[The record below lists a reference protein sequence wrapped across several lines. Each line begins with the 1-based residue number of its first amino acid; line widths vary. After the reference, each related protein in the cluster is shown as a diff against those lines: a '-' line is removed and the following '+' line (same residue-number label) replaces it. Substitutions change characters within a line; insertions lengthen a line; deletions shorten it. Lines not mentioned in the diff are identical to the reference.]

1 MTGDAAVEPSDIAEI
16 VVERE
21 LWQPDLVDPQR
32 SVEGIQYRQFEQR
45 LSGIGRPGLQCLRQL
60 AELGAM
66 IGERLGRGIL
76 SGSQFLERG
85 FERFPMGVGGLKVQ
99 RGGRDLRPLRIGER
113 QERHQLLLR
122 CLFGHAQFVVRPTL
136 IELRLPEFERASKQ
150 VFAKLRPLGDVTKP
164 LQQVAATHQS
174 LRRVCLRLQLVD
186 VQLGTVGGLGV
197 GRHGANLGQKSLG
210 KGWIKIG
217 PTRLGERR
225 FKLLRLLLERPR
237 VLLVHAGRC
246 RPGLKRPK
254 LPLVLFPGP
263 IVI

>member
-1 MTGDAAVEPSDIAEI
+1 
-16 VVERE
+16 
-21 LWQPDLVDPQR
+21 
-32 SVEGIQYRQFEQR
+32 
-45 LSGIGRPGLQCLRQL
+45 
-60 AELGAM
+60 M

-76 SGSQFLERG
+76 PGSQFLEDSL
-85 FERFPMGVGGLKVQ
+85 ERFPMGVGGLKVQ

-113 QERHQLLLR
+113 QERHQLFLR

-136 IELRLPEFERASKQ
+136 VEFGLPEFERAGKQ
-150 VFAKLRPLGDVTKP
+150 IFTKLRPLGDVAQP

-225 FKLLRLLLERPR
+225 FELLRLFLERPR

-246 RPGLKRPK
+246 RPGLKCPK

-263 IVI
+263 IVVRDQHHHRGHQQQDRRHAKHDVQRLEIPPGLFCCRHVSWSDRDCV